1 MSRLAVILL
10 LALCPSC
17 VCSILAHIP
26 LFSGTVIPSAL
37 SSPTSPAVRLPLSLA
52 RSRRSHLKQPG
63 HSAPSTGGV
72 CKDIL
77 FSLYFCCLNPGLFVV
92 FSPCVQ
98 RATGRETLFFDPRK
112 FLFFSF
118 SNPVTEEVLKTI
130 YLIFLDFCVIF
141 WLLFCGPDY
150 SLCCSLKSLI

>member
-1 MSRLAVILL
+1 MCHPVSDRCVSVRVTVFRVVSPVLSCWLVLSLPVVSRLAVILL

-118 SNPVTEEVLKTI
+118 QTR
-130 YLIFLDFCVIF
+130 
-141 WLLFCGPDY
+141 
-150 SLCCSLKSLI
+150 